1 MLYGCCVCVVDL
13 VPVPGPRLVCCM
25 SEITVELLCSNV
37 NGQGD
42 STDSAGASSGGSRTL
57 AYVGPYL
64 RNGNVT

>member
-1 MLYGCCVCVVDL
+1 MPHMCVVDL
-13 VPVPGPRLVCCM
+13 VPVPVRPGPRLVCCM

-64 RNGNVT
+64 RNVT